1 MTDSAQFIARNAM
14 AAAQPSSDS
23 RRAPHGG
30 GNVMVPAPRWAAIES
45 ILLQRIASGVHAA
58 GSQLPPA
65 HTLAKE
71 FAVNRHT
78 IRQAVASLAA
88 RGLVR
93 VAQGHGTFVQG
104 HALEYV
110 LGTRTRL
117 SENLQA
123 MGAEGGHRMLE
134 SSLTPATAAMS
145 AKLGVAP
152 GGPLLRITTLAE
164 AGGLAISTGEH
175 YFPADRFTGLDQA
188 FAQTGSITRALAQF
202 GVVDYTRRENIIT
215 ARLPERTVA
224 ARLRQP
230 CARPVL
236 FVESVNVDMTG
247 TAIEYGRAWFAG
259 DLVQLQVTPG
269 R

>member
-1 MTDSAQFIARNAM
+1 MLPARTF
-14 AAAQPSSDS
+14 SSS
-23 RRAPHGG
+23 RRARPGDGDAIGPHP
-30 GNVMVPAPRWAAIES
+30 MWAAIEA
-45 ILLQRIASGVHAA
+45 ILRQRIASGQQAA
-58 GSQLPPA
+58 GTQLPPA
-65 HTLAKE
+65 HQLAKE

-78 IRQAVASLAA
+78 IRQAIASLAA
-88 RGLVR
+88 KGLVR
-93 VAQGHGTFVQG
+93 VAHGHGTFVQG

-110 LGTRTRL
+110 LGKRTRF
-117 SENLQA
+117 SESLQA
-123 MGAEGGHRMLE
+123 TGAEGMHRMLE
-134 SSLTPATAAMS
+134 SSFTAATAAMS
-145 AKLGVAP
+145 AKLCVPP
-152 GGPLLRITTLAE
+152 GEPLLRITTLAE

-202 GVVDYTRRENIIT
+202 GVVDYTRRENLIT
-215 ARLPERTVA
+215 ARLPEQSVA

-230 CARPVL
+230 CTRPVL